1 MRHIKAIYRKKEKL
15 YTKKTRICYLNAK
28 TKSFDINDK
37 EDLVICEK
45 MLKN

>member
-1 MRHIKAIYRKKEKL
+1 MP
-15 YTKKTRICYLNAK
+15 K

-45 MLKN
+45 MLKNYDLIFKKTILEKL